1 MSDYELKF
9 KTFLEALGYKPS
21 KVKHVLEAD
30 LSEVRD
36 CAYRRV
42 NDIIYSHERELF
54 LISHGLGL
62 KNCEFLTKLYPY
74 ELKNLLESMNINND
88 KTNLN
93 KLLIILHKLGI
104 PNKEL
109 EKFIKLNPCNIVHE
123 LPKLCHETDYKILN
137 EKLESL
143 LQGLNLDV
151 ETCKELSSE
160 ELKAIG
166 EQILR
171 DMI

>member
-1 MSDYELKF
+1 MNDYELKF

-36 CAYRRV
+36 CAYKIV
-42 NDIIYSHERELF
+42 NDATDSHERELF
-54 LISHGLGL
+54 LIIHGLGL
-62 KNCEFLTKLYPY
+62 KNCEFLTKLSPCGIKSL
-74 ELKNLLESMNINND
+74 LKSMNLNND
-88 KTNLN
+88 NTNLN
-93 KLLIILHKLGI
+93 KLLVILHKLGI
-104 PNKEL
+104 PNKEF
-109 EKFIKLNPCNIVHE
+109 EKFIKLSSCYIVHE
-123 LPKLCHETDYKILN
+123 FPKLYHETDYKILN

-143 LQGLNLDV
+143 LQGLDLDI
-151 ETCKELSSE
+151 ETCKELSAE

>member
-1 MSDYELKF
+1 MNEYELKF
-9 KTFLEALGYKPS
+9 KTFLEALGFKTS
-21 KVKHVLEAD
+21 KVRYILEAD
-30 LSEVRD
+30 LTTVRD

-42 NDIIYSHERELF
+42 NDATDSHERELF
-54 LISHGLGL
+54 LISQGLGL

-74 ELKNLLESMNINND
+74 ELKSLLESMNINND

-151 ETCKELSSE
+151 ETYKELSAE